1 MRLFKQARADTP
13 PQPLSHHAQRLARLR
28 GLGHDEDERPSS
40 GAMLRV
46 PRFAHGLGL
55 ISAVLLAAG
64 VLIVSPVADA
74 AAPSFRDRIDD
85 TYEIE
90 DFCGSGVTV
99 QAHEVTTA
107 QGWET
112 DTTLKV
118 SFNSRTT
125 YTYGDRSVSDHW
137 AGRGDGVLVEGDLD
151 GAHTEFWQE
160 KGLRAYLKA
169 PGIGTVTRDAGNLH
183 FFVSFTDDGP
193 DADEFPDFEDIQVVK
208 DAGNHPD
215 FYEPV
220 WCAAALEILA
230 IEAD

>member
-1 MRLFKQARADTP
+1 MRLFKRAQAHTP
-13 PQPLSHHAQRLARLR
+13 PRPLSDHAQTLARPR
-28 GLGHDEDERPSS
+28 GLMQDEDERPSS
-40 GAMLRV
+40 GATLRV
-46 PRFAHGLGL
+46 PRSAHGLAL

-64 VLIVSPVADA
+64 VLIVSPVANA

-107 QGWET
+107 QGWVT

-151 GAHTEFWQE
+151 GAHTEAWQQ

-169 PGIGTVTRDAGNLH
+169 PGIGTVTRDAGNLQ
-183 FFVSFTDDGP
+183 FFVSFIEDGP
-193 DADEFPDFEDIQVVK
+193 DEDEFPDFEDVEVVK

>member
-1 MRLFKQARADTP
+1 MTLPRRAGVWEGRLDPNK
-13 PQPLSHHAQRLARLR
+13 
-28 GLGHDEDERPSS
+28 E
-40 GAMLRV
+40 GAMR
-46 PRFAHGLGL
+46 RL

-64 VLIVSPVADA
+64 VLIVLPVADA
-74 AAPSFRDRIDD
+74 AAPSFRDRIDR

-99 QAHEVTTA
+99 HAHEITTA

-137 AGRGDGVLVEGDLD
+137 AGRSDGLLVEGDLD

-169 PGIGTVTRDAGNLH
+169 PGIGTVTRDAGNLQ
-183 FFVSFTDDGP
+183 FFISFTEDGP
-193 DADEFPDFEDIQVVK
+193 DEDEEPDFEDLQVVK

-220 WCAAALEILA
+220 WCAAALDILG

>member
-1 MRLFKQARADTP
+1 MGRSAYTTK
-13 PQPLSHHAQRLARLR
+13 
-28 GLGHDEDERPSS
+28 E
-40 GAMLRV
+40 GAMR
-46 PRFAHGLGL
+46 RL
-55 ISAVLLAAG
+55 IVAVLLAAG
-64 VLIVSPVADA
+64 ALIIVSPVAGA
-74 AAPSFRDRIDD
+74 APPSFRDRIDD

-90 DFCGSGVTV
+90 NFCDSGVTV
-99 QAHEVTTA
+99 QAHERTTA

-137 AGRGDGVLVEGDLD
+137 AGRSDGLLVEGDLD

-169 PGIGTVTRDAGNLH
+169 PGIGTVTRDAGNLQ
-183 FFVSFTDDGP
+183 FFISFTEDGP
-193 DADEFPDFEDIQVVK
+193 DEDEEPDFENLEVVK

-220 WCAAALEILA
+220 WCSAALELLG
-230 IEAD
+230 IEPD

>member
-1 MRLFKQARADTP
+1 MRR
-13 PQPLSHHAQRLARLR
+13 
-28 GLGHDEDERPSS
+28 
-40 GAMLRV
+40 
-46 PRFAHGLGL
+46 L

-64 VLIVSPVADA
+64 MFIVPPVADA
-74 AAPSFRDRIDD
+74 ATPSFRDRIDVM
-85 TYEIE
+85 YEIE
-90 DFCGSGVTV
+90 NFCDSGETV
-99 QAHEVTTA
+99 VAHEVTTA

-112 DTTLKV
+112 DSTLKV

-137 AGRGDGVLVEGDLD
+137 AGRGDGLLVEGELD

-169 PGIGTVTRDAGNLH
+169 PGIGTVTRDAGNIH
-183 FFVSFTDDGP
+183 FFVSFIEDGP
-193 DADEFPDFEDIQVVK
+193 DEDEDPDFEEHEVVK

-220 WCAAALEILA
+220 WCAAALEILG
-230 IEAD
+230 IETD

>member
-1 MRLFKQARADTP
+1 MEFSLCAPRSRHTKPSESDLATVSESDRATG
-13 PQPLSHHAQRLARLR
+13 A
-28 GLGHDEDERPSS
+28 GVWEGRPDPNKE
-40 GAMLRV
+40 GAMR
-46 PRFAHGLGL
+46 RL
-55 ISAVLLAAG
+55 ITAVLLATG

-85 TYEIE
+85 MYEIE
-90 DFCGSGVTV
+90 DFCDSGVTV
-99 QAHEVTTA
+99 QAHEVTRA

-112 DTTLKV
+112 DTTSNV

-137 AGRGDGVLVEGDLD
+137 AGRSNGLLVEGDLD
-151 GAHTEFWQE
+151 GAHTVFFQE

-183 FFVSFTDDGP
+183 FFISFSEDGP
-193 DADEFPDFEDIQVVK
+193 DEDEDPDFEDLEVVK

-220 WCAAALEILA
+220 WCTAALEILG